1 MSSDKGI
8 HGSASSTSTS
18 DSIPPSSPP
27 RKRGFA
33 AMDPERVKAIAS
45 KGGVAAHAK
54 GTAHQFSTEEAK
66 RAGRKGGTA
75 FHKVRGRGPTNEPA
89 SEK

>member
-8 HGSASSTSTS
+8 GSVSSSSTAS
-18 DSIPPSSPP
+18 DSTPPPSSAP

-33 AMDPERVKAIAS
+33 AMDPERVRAIAS

-54 GTAHQFSTEEAK
+54 GTAHQFSKEEAQN
-66 RAGRKGGTA
+66 AGRKGGIA
-75 FHKVRGRGPTNEPA
+75 FHKVRGRGAKTA
-89 SEK
+89 SED